1 MTKDLRTAASRARSS
16 YKRPQLTVF
25 GSVRNLTGGS
35 DGANGDTMS
44 TFMLMP

>member
-1 MTKDLRTAASRARSS
+1 MSLDFRTTKSGVRAS
-16 YKRPQLTVF
+16 YTTPQLVKF

-35 DGANGDTMS
+35 AGLNGDTMS